1 MVDARIHNRC
11 ESQAYRMQ
19 LITEEA
25 KRYCGAWIN
34 RQPSLFPWLE
44 EELDPLT
51 AKLER
56 LVIILDTL
64 GLEAFVAPPPGGR
77 GGGARG
83 RPAVARALV
92 AKTCSTFHGGAD
104 RAAACRSFVAAHR
117 RLGTLCSGPERGD
130 LLPGLRRV

>member
-19 LITEEA
+19 FMTEEA

-44 EELDPLT
+44 EELGPLT

-64 GLEAFVAPPPGGR
+64 GLEAFVAPPPN
-77 GGGARG
+77 A
-83 RPAVARALV
+83 PTAVSR
-92 AKTCSTFHGGAD
+92 TS
-104 RAAACRSFVAAHR
+104 SVAAISGSGDRSR
-117 RLGTLCSGPERGD
+117 RSAQGVVPLMFGVAVLAADS
-130 LLPGLRRV
+130 LLRLFSTKSQFQIA